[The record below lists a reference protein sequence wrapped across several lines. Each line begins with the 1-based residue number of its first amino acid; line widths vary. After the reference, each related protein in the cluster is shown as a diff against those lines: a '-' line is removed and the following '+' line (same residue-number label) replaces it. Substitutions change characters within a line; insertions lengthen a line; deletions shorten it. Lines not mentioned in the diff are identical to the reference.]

1 MSRPAR
7 WRQSA
12 RGLPHHWAG
21 AYTCWGRENR
31 EAALRFVRGTVE
43 RAANLELK
51 VIDSANPYLAA
62 ACLIGAGLAGLDD
75 GLELPPPLVRD
86 PADISVEER
95 ETLGVRRLS
104 ADLGEAIEAFN
115 RSSVAPKVLGETLY
129 QAFDAVRRFEW
140 NLYRGP
146 SPKRSRTN
154 CDGGTDEERADR
166 SRLGAH
172 PARMSQ
178 HASVRRASLSAN
190 VT

>member
-51 VIDSANPYLAA
+51 VIDSANRYLAA

-115 RSSVAPKVLGETLY
+115 RSSVAPKVLGR
-129 QAFDAVRRFEW
+129 DAVPGVRCR
-140 NLYRGP
+140 
-146 SPKRSRTN
+146 SPLRVEPLPRAEP
-154 CDGGTDEERADR
+154 EEVADQLR
-166 SRLGAH
+166 WRYG
-172 PARMSQ
+172 
-178 HASVRRASLSAN
+178 
-190 VT
+190 